1 MKRMLFAVM
10 AVVMAVAFSA
20 PVFADDQGKGKSEE
34 KKKGG
39 GHVVINADDKTKDK
53 KDSEKKPK

>member
-1 MKRMLFAVM
+1 LFAVM

-20 PVFADDQGKGKSEE
+20 PVFADDQGKKGEE

-39 GHVVINADDKTKDK
+39 GHVVINADDKGKDK

>member
-20 PVFADDQGKGKSEE
+20 PAFADEGKKGEE

-39 GHVVINADDKTKDK
+39 GHVVINADDKGKDK